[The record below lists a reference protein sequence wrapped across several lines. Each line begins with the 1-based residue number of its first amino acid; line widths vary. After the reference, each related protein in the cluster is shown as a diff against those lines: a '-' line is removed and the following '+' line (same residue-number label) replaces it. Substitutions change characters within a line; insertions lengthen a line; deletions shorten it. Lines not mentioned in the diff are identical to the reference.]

1 MFDQIYTFKGK
12 HADMVIQLTNPIG
25 PKLSGKIFET
35 NYDLY
40 AVAPLI
46 GYLYNRKAPIDKS
59 TDTNTKIFR
68 DKMMDES
75 ENLKYNYR
83 LLMLLCNKNKDPEE
97 RTRIAFKLDN
107 NDEERKEF
115 DDLYD
120 DYVRGGVEVI
130 YEHIFEDAD
139 DVDGYLMN
147 LYEFIDDIN
156 NRYNIDIQKIIV

>member
-1 MFDQIYTFKGK
+1 MFDQIYNFKGK

-25 PKLSGKIFET
+25 SNISAKIFDT

-40 AVAPLI
+40 AVAPLV
-46 GYLYNRKAPIDKS
+46 GYLYNRKAPVDKS
-59 TDTNTKIFR
+59 SDSNTKIFR

-83 LLMLLCNKNKDPEE
+83 LLMLLCNKNLDSEE
-97 RTRIAFKLDN
+97 RTKIAFKLDN
-107 NDEERKEF
+107 NDEERKKYDE
-115 DDLYD
+115 LYD

-130 YEHIFEDAD
+130 YEHIFEDAN

-147 LYEFIDDIN
+147 LYEFIDDFN
-156 NRYNIDIQKIIV
+156 NRYNVEIESYI

>member
-12 HADMVIQLTNPIG
+12 HADMVLRLTNPIG
-25 PKLSGKIFET
+25 PNLTARVFET

-40 AVAPLI
+40 VVAPLV

-59 TDTNTKIFR
+59 TDSNTKIFR

-83 LLMLLCNKNKDPEE
+83 LLMLLCNKSKEPEE

-107 NDEERKEF
+107 NDEERKEY
-115 DDLYD
+115 DELYD
-120 DYVRGGVEVI
+120 DYVRGGIEVI

-147 LYEFIDDIN
+147 LYEFIDDFN
-156 NRYNIDIQKIIV
+156 NRYNVRIDSII

>member
-12 HADMVIQLTNPIG
+12 HADMVNRLTGTIG
-25 PKLSGKIFET
+25 PNQSGKLFQT

-40 AVAPLI
+40 AVAPLV
-46 GYLYNRKAPIDKS
+46 GYLYNRKAEVDKS
-59 TDTNTKIFR
+59 TETTAKIFR
-68 DKMMDES
+68 DKIMDEA

-83 LLMLLCNKNKDPEE
+83 LLMLLIHKDLEPEE

-107 NDEERKEF
+107 NDEERKKY

-120 DYVRGGVEVI
+120 DYVRGGIEVI

-147 LYEFIDDIN
+147 LYDFIDDFN
-156 NRYNIDIQKIIV
+156 NRYNVKVESIL